1 MSHTKEPW
9 AVHRHIA
16 RIIPAEHMNRPIGAH
31 EDAAIDRETYAQEI
45 CAMHWPDRNR
55 SEDEVRANAR
65 RIVACVNACE
75 GLPTELIEKHG
86 VTRSGIAKGVAELTK
101 QRDEL
106 AAFIQGWLERQGDDV
121 SYMTEKARAALA
133 AVKDRGNAGIHR
145 PRSGPVE

>member
-1 MSHTKEPW
+1 MAGMPTNVLGASGLR
-9 AVHRHIA
+9 VA
-16 RIIPAEHMNRPIGAH
+16 RCDFDGDFTSPEAH
-31 EDAAIDRETYAQEI
+31 
-45 CAMHWPDRNR
+45 
-55 SEDEVRANAR
+55 ANAR

-106 AAFIQGWLERQGDDV
+106 VAFIQEWLERQGDDV

-133 AVKDRGNAGIHR
+133 AVKDRGNAKV
-145 PRSGPVE
+145 SGVPPQD

>member
-65 RIVACVNACE
+65 RIVACVNACAGYSTEDLEQFGRWISSGENPPPSAEDAKDAARWRHAAPLWYPSKEIADSVIDAARGE
-75 GLPTELIEKHG
+75 G
-86 VTRSGIAKGVAELTK
+86 
-101 QRDEL
+101 
-106 AAFIQGWLERQGDDV
+106 
-121 SYMTEKARAALA
+121 
-133 AVKDRGNAGIHR
+133 
-145 PRSGPVE
+145 